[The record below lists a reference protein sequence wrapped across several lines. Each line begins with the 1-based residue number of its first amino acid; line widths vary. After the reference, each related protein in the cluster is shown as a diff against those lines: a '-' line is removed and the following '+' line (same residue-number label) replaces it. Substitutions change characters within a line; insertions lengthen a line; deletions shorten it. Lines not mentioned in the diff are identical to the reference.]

1 MAESAGSARVKVL
14 FDEMY
19 TSVIAE
25 QLRDREHDA
34 EAVTER
40 AELRALPDT
49 DIFALAQSEQRAVV
63 TENIDDFSVIADDH
77 DQRGQAHFGL
87 VLVSRSSYPRGRPRT
102 IGRMVTALDR
112 LLGEHP
118 EQTPIS
124 LRHWL

>member
-1 MAESAGSARVKVL
+1 MRLL

-19 TSVIAE
+19 SSAVAE
-25 QLRDREHDA
+25 QLRGRGHDA

-40 AELRALPDT
+40 AELRALADT
-49 DIFALAQSEQRAVV
+49 DIFALAQPERRAVV
-63 TENIDDFSVIADDH
+63 TENIDDFSIIANGY
-77 DQRGQAHFGL
+77 DQRGQAHHGL
-87 VLVSRSSYPRGRPRT
+87 VLVQPGSYPRGNPGT

-118 EQTPIS
+118 VDTPTS

>member
-1 MAESAGSARVKVL
+1 MRLL

-19 TSVIAE
+19 SSATAE

-40 AELRALPDT
+40 AELRSLADIA
-49 DIFALAQSEQRAVV
+49 IFALAQLERRAVV
-63 TENIDDFSVIADDH
+63 TENIDDFSVIANGY

-87 VLVSRSSYPRGRPRT
+87 VLVTPSRYPRGSPGT
-102 IGRMVTALDR
+102 IGRMVTVLDR

-118 EQTPIS
+118 EETPTS